1 MKTIIYI
8 LIAVTLTS
16 CELFKKQNPQS
27 NSQTPAQVQNN
38 VGALQNSGAIP
49 DTVVLTITRRQE
61 QLLNEITIQAN
72 QLEAQRKIIL
82 DLILDDNK
90 KTMIDIQGK
99 QIKTET
105 RKD

>member
-16 CELFKKQNPQS
+16 CELFKKQSPQS

-38 VGALQNSGAIP
+38 AGALQSS